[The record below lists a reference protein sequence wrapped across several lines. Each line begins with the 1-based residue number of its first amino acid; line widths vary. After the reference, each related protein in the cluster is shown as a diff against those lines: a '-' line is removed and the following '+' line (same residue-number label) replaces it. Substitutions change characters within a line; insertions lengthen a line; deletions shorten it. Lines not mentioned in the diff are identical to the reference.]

1 MNEKKFHGGLR
12 LDEILRMEPKALL
25 VFSKHLL
32 DLGCCNPSQTSL
44 ELACQDQGI
53 EMSAVLSDLNDVTLK
68 RDEREKPKKI
78 TEDMTMESIVDFFPE
93 TVAIIMEYGLH
104 CVGCHVSTF
113 ETLREGAAAHGM
125 SEEEVAE
132 LVSDLNDAISEK
144 GKES

>member
-1 MNEKKFHGGLR
+1 
-12 LDEILRMEPKALL
+12 
-25 VFSKHLL
+25 
-32 DLGCCNPSQTSL
+32 
-44 ELACQDQGI
+44 
-53 EMSAVLSDLNDVTLK
+53 
-68 RDEREKPKKI
+68 
-78 TEDMTMESIVDFFPE
+78 MTMESIVDFFPE